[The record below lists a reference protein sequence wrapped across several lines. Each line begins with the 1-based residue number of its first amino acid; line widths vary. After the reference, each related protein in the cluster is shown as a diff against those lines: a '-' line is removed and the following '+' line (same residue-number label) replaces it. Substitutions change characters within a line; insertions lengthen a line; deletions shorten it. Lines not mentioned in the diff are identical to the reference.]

1 MKKSNVALLC
11 IVMMLLTAVGTF
23 FVSNLLQL
31 RIGDKVLMS
40 RTDLEYY
47 QSLDKRYSKVEE
59 LKGYIDQY
67 FYKDVSGV
75 DFEDGLLKGLFASLE
90 DPYSV
95 YMNSMDYENFNIST
109 TGEYGGIGIVVSPN
123 ENGYIEVVSPIED
136 TPAEKAGVKSGDII
150 LAVDEKD
157 VNVEMYEEAV
167 SMIRGKPGEAVRLTI
182 RRAGVTE
189 LMEFEIVREEI
200 KVQVVKTEVLEDQI
214 GYLRL
219 TSFDEDAYKEFK
231 SELNA
236 LLAQN
241 ITGLIIDLR
250 GNPGGSLSECTQI
263 ADYLLGEQVIVY
275 MEDRAGEKT
284 YYRSDKEKVDL
295 PMAVLV
301 DGGSASASEILTG
314 AVQDS
319 ESGVV
324 IGTQTFGK
332 GLVQS
337 VIELRDN
344 TAFKLTT
351 SQYFTPDGTNIHSVG
366 IEPDIVIE
374 PVEDETQDVQ
384 LEKAIDVIKA
394 SVQTTENASIQE
406 ASN

>member
-1 MKKSNVALLC
+1 MKKSKVALLC
-11 IVMMLLTAVGTF
+11 IFVMILTAVGTF
-23 FVSNLLQL
+23 SVSNLLQL
-31 RIGDKVLMS
+31 RIGDKVILS
-40 RTDLEYY
+40 KADLDYY
-47 QSLDKRYSKVEE
+47 QSLDQRYSKVEE

-67 FYKDVSGV
+67 FYKDVSDV
-75 DFEDGLLKGLFASLE
+75 DFEDGILKGLFTSLE

-95 YMNSMDYENFNIST
+95 YMNTADYENFNIST

-150 LAVDEKD
+150 LAVDATD
-157 VNVEMYEEAV
+157 VDVDMYEEAV
-167 SMIRGKPGEAVRLTI
+167 SMIRGKPGDAVKLTI
-182 RRAGVTE
+182 RRTGVSE
-189 LMEFEIVREEI
+189 LLDFEIVREQI

-231 SELNA
+231 TELNA
-236 LLAQN
+236 LLAQD
-241 ITGLIIDLR
+241 ITGLIVDLR
-250 GNPGGSLSECTQI
+250 GNPGGSLDECTQI

-284 YYRSDKEKVDL
+284 YYRSDKNKVDL

-314 AVQDS
+314 AIQDS

-374 PVEDETQDVQ
+374 PSEDETQDVQ
-384 LEKAIDVIKA
+384 LEKAIEVIKSSVQTIENA
-394 SVQTTENASIQE
+394 SVQEV
-406 ASN
+406 SN

>member
-1 MKKSNVALLC
+1 
-11 IVMMLLTAVGTF
+11 MMILSSVGTF

-31 RIGDKVLMS
+31 RIGDKVVMP
-40 RTDLEYY
+40 RADLEYY
-47 QSLDKRYSKVEE
+47 QALDQRYSKVEE

-67 FYKDVSGV
+67 FYKDVAEV
-75 DFEDGLLKGLFASLE
+75 DFEDGLLKGLFSSLE

-95 YMNSMDYENFNIST
+95 YMNASDYDSFNIST

-150 LAVDEKD
+150 LTVDDTD
-157 VNVEMYEEAV
+157 VDMDMYEEAV
-167 SMIRGKPGEAVRLTI
+167 SMIRGKPGEPVKLTI
-182 RRAGVTE
+182 RRMGVSE
-189 LMEFEIVREEI
+189 ILEFEIVREQI

-231 SELNA
+231 AELND
-236 LLAQN
+236 LIQQN
-241 ITGLIIDLR
+241 VTGLIIDLR
-250 GNPGGSLSECTQI
+250 GNPGGSLTECTQI

-284 YYRSDKEKVDL
+284 YYRSDKNKVDL
-295 PMAVLV
+295 PLVVLV

-314 AVQDS
+314 AIQD
-319 ESGVV
+319 EEAGVV

-366 IEPDIVIE
+366 ITPDIVIE

-384 LEKAIDVIKA
+384 LDKAVEVIK
-394 SVQTTENASIQE
+394 ASIQE
-406 ASN
+406 AVGVSVQGASN

>member
-1 MKKSNVALLC
+1 MKKRNAALLC
-11 IVMMLLTAVGTF
+11 LFMMILSSVGTF

-31 RIGDKVLMS
+31 RIGDKVVMP
-40 RTDLEYY
+40 RADLEYY
-47 QSLDKRYSKVEE
+47 QALDQRYSKVEE

-67 FYKDVSGV
+67 FYKDVAEV
-75 DFEDGLLKGLFASLE
+75 DFEDGLLKGLFSSLE

-95 YMNSMDYENFNIST
+95 YMNASDYDSFNIST

-150 LAVDEKD
+150 LTVDDTD
-157 VNVEMYEEAV
+157 VDMDMYEEAV
-167 SMIRGKPGEAVRLTI
+167 SMIRGKPGEPVKLTI
-182 RRAGVTE
+182 RRMGVSE
-189 LMEFEIVREEI
+189 ILEFEIVREQI

-231 SELNA
+231 AELND
-236 LLAQN
+236 LIQQN

-250 GNPGGSLSECTQI
+250 GNPGGSLTECTQI

-284 YYRSDKEKVDL
+284 YYRSDKNKVDL
-295 PMAVLV
+295 PLVVLV

-314 AVQDS
+314 AIQD
-319 ESGVV
+319 EEAGVV

-366 IEPDIVIE
+366 ITPDIVIE

-384 LEKAIDVIKA
+384 LDKAVEVIK
-394 SVQTTENASIQE
+394 ASIQE
-406 ASN
+406 AVGVSVQGASN

>member
-11 IVMMLLTAVGTF
+11 IIMMLLTAVGTF

-31 RIGDKVLMS
+31 RIGDKVIMS

-67 FYKDVSGV
+67 FYKDVSGI
-75 DFEDGLLKGLFASLE
+75 DFEDGLLKGLFTSLE
-90 DPYSV
+90 DPYSI
-95 YMNSMDYENFNIST
+95 YMNSADYENFNIST

-157 VNVEMYEEAV
+157 VNVDMYEEAV
-167 SMIRGKPGEAVRLTI
+167 SMIRGKPGEAVMLTI

-319 ESGVV
+319 ESGVI

-374 PVEDETQDVQ
+374 PVEDEAQDVQ
-384 LEKAIDVIKA
+384 LEKAIEVIKA